1 MSVFSEE
8 VRAFLNEQ
16 RFAVLATIN
25 ADGSIQQTTMWYLLE
40 ENGDTIMMNT
50 QAGRLKE
57 RNLRR
62 DPRVSL
68 CFEDGYRYV
77 TLSGTIVLNDDQEI
91 SKRDIYR
98 LALRYIGDE
107 KAAAERASEYAQAQR
122 VTLLFKPER
131 VLANL
136 S

>member
-1 MSVFSEE
+1 MSVLSEE
-8 VRAFLNEQ
+8 AQAFLNEQ

-40 ENGDTIMMNT
+40 EDGETILMNT

-62 DPRVSL
+62 DARISL
-68 CFEDGYRYV
+68 CFEDGYRYL
-77 TLSGTIVLNDDQEI
+77 TLSGKVELNDDQDV
-91 SKRDIYR
+91 SKQDIYR

-107 KAAAERASEYAQAQR
+107 KTATEQASEYAKAQR
-122 VTLLFKPER
+122 VTLLFKPEHIIS
-131 VLANL
+131 NL
-136 S
+136 